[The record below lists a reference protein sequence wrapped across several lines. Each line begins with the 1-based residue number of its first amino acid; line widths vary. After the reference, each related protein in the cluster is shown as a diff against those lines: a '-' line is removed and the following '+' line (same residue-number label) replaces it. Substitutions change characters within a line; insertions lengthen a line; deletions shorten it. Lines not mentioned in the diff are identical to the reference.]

1 MVTQSFTV
9 TGLHCNHCVAS
20 VTEEL
25 TDLPGVREVKVD
37 LSTGHVEVQADSVLD
52 SDDVHRAITG
62 AGFQVLL
69 PVAG

>member
-9 TGLHCNHCVAS
+9 TGMNCDHCVAS

-25 TDLPGVREVKVD
+25 TELPGVREVTVD
-37 LSTGHVEVQADSVLD
+37 LPTGHVEVSSDAELD
-52 SDDVHRAITG
+52 AEDVRQAITG
-62 AGFQVLL
+62 AGFKVLL

>member
-37 LSTGHVEVQADSVLD
+37 LSTGHVEVYADSALG
-52 SDDVHRAITG
+52 SDDVRRAITG
-62 AGFQVLL
+62 AGFEVLL